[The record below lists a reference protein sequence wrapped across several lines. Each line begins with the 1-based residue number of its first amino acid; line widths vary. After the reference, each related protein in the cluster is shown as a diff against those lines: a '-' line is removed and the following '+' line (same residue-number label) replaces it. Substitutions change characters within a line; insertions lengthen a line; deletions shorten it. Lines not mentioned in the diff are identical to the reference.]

1 MVARLVRDQE
11 VVGSNPV
18 ASTNKNRRFS
28 ACFYFFEEAIR
39 DSRGASK
46 LSLRW
51 SAEST
56 DDKTADSRCFPTNEA
71 FHSTAGTRCA
81 CRREMSERIC
91 QRANGDRSAAVY
103 LPCAA
108 QDRVRT
114 RRESRRLDQ

>member
-39 DSRGASK
+39 DSRGGKQAK
-46 LSLRW
+46 LALV
-51 SAEST
+51 
-56 DDKTADSRCFPTNEA
+56 
-71 FHSTAGTRCA
+71 GGVY
-81 CRREMSERIC
+81 RRQNS
-91 QRANGDRSAAVY
+91 GHPLFSV
-103 LPCAA
+103 
-108 QDRVRT
+108 RVRT

>member
-28 ACFYFFEEAIR
+28 ACFYFLKRQYGIR
-39 DSRGASK
+39 GEASK

-56 DDKTADSRCFPTNEA
+56 DDKTADNRCFPTNEA

-103 LPCAA
+103 LPYAA